1 MMTTT
6 TFHFDGQ
13 RLSRRLMAESALR
26 VAAGGDPA
34 DLLGSAEAD
43 ALACMAGAALARVAV
58 DLLPYSAGFDAEALT
73 IDILLSP
80 GADSLLAFRLT
91 ESAIAAMLAGSD
103 SEAAD
108 LTGAAKRVLRGRA
121 GQLRITPY

>member
-43 ALACMAGAALARVAV
+43 ALACVAGAALARVAV
-58 DLLPYSAGFDAEALT
+58 DLLPYSAGFDADSLT

-80 GADSLLAFRLT
+80 GADSLLAFRLA
-91 ESAIAAMLAGSD
+91 ESAIAALLAGCE
-103 SEAAD
+103 SEATD
-108 LTGAAKRVLRGRA
+108 LTGAAKRVLRGHA
-121 GQLRITPY
+121 GSHRITPY